1 MIARVGELDTK
12 WLTGRDTWF
21 VRVDEPPN
29 RQ

>member
-12 WLTGRDTWF
+12 WLTGRGTWF